1 MRAHSIEGEKLL
13 EGFRLMAEILRGLE
27 WSGWDERFRAHMCPV
42 CGGYKSKNKHFPD
55 CDLNRA
61 LSARFD
67 LPTMLAPL
75 DVIERLRRERRT
87 LENAARLL
95 GPLAEHAAKLEAEV
109 DPLDVY
115 EYGSSQIVS
124 EAQDAYNEA
133 YDLLHDE
140 KGGGGRE

>member
-1 MRAHSIEGEKLL
+1 LRSIEAHEVF
-13 EGFRLMAEILRGLE
+13 ETILR
-27 WSGWDERFRAHMCPV
+27 DRDA
-42 CGGYKSKNKHFPD
+42 
-55 CDLNRA
+55 A
-61 LSARFD
+61 I
-67 LPTMLAPL
+67 
-75 DVIERLRRERRT
+75 DVIERLRRARRT

-133 YDLLHDE
+133 YDLLHGE
-140 KGGGGRE
+140 KGGDRRG